1 MKIAL
6 YYRYVKICA
15 DMWRTP
21 VARWGVRAP
30 SLLSLLGVTPP
41 SSQWTAVAAPLPEWR
56 LQSLSQLATS
66 RQWTTG
72 KIFDN
77 SAKNIWQ
84 NYLQQIL
91 KWLEWCQEGQDEGL
105 ATLWRP
111 DLTILTPSPLL
122 CRHGLWYREDHPQM
136 ASLNIQLHH
145 FGRTKYSSDS
155 CCELETRK
163 QKLIAH
169 CYLQVQF
176 EVANNL

>member
-1 MKIAL
+1 
-6 YYRYVKICA
+6 
-15 DMWRTP
+15 MWRTP

-77 SAKNIWQ
+77 CAKNIWQ
-84 NYLQQIL
+84 NYLQKIL
-91 KWLEWCQEGQDEGL
+91 KWLEWCQEEQDEGL

-111 DLTILTPSPLL
+111 DLIILTILTPCPLL

-145 FGRTKYSSDS
+145 FGRTRYRSDS

-163 QKLIAH
+163 QKLTAH
-169 CYLQVQF
+169 CYP
-176 EVANNL
+176 

>member
-1 MKIAL
+1 MKI
-6 YYRYVKICA
+6 CE

-30 SLLSLLGVTPP
+30 NLLSLLGVTPP
-41 SSQWTAVAAPLPEWR
+41 SSQWTAVPAPLPEWR

-72 KIFDN
+72 KIFDY
-77 SAKNIWQ
+77 SAKK
-84 NYLQQIL
+84 IL
-91 KWLEWCQEGQDEGL
+91 KWLEWLEWCQEGQDEGL

-111 DLTILTPSPLL
+111 DLTILTQSPLL
-122 CRHGLWYREDHPQM
+122 CRHGLWYRADHPQM

-145 FGRTKYSSDS
+145 FGRTSYWSDS
-155 CCELETRK
+155 CCECETRK